1 MIELTKNVNLFR
13 NYGGNAQPVGRYL
26 SNGPIS
32 KSIDRVGLALPNQF
46 NSMSGVAE
54 ITMPKGTKM
63 IKGTV
68 GSQAKEYGFPFY
80 GGRTQYYSP
89 SLENFVRVK

>member
-1 MIELTKNVNLFR
+1 MLYVNFIGMRTTVSWYSLTTARQAAIPTTMQESV
-13 NYGGNAQPVGRYL
+13 P
-26 SNGPIS
+26 S
-32 KSIDRVGLALPNQF
+32 RV
-46 NSMSGVAE
+46 MEGVAE
-54 ITMPKGTKM
+54 IMVPKGTKM